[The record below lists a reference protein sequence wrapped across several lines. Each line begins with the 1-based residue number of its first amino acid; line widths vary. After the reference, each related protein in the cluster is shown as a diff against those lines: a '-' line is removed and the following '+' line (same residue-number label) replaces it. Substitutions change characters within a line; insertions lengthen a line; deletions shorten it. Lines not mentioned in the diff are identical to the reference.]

1 MVESICITYKNLDN
15 KQKTMIIKIL
25 GTGCPK
31 CKLLE
36 QSTRDAVSELGLKIE
51 IIKVNQIEDI
61 LQYDIMAL
69 PGIVIDEIVVSSGK
83 VLNKEEIKELLSN
96 K

>member
-1 MVESICITYKNLDN
+1 
-15 KQKTMIIKIL
+15 MIIKIL
-25 GTGCPK
+25 WTGCPK

-51 IIKVNQIEDI
+51 IIKINQMEDI

-69 PGIVIDEIVVSSGK
+69 PGIVINEIVVSSGK
-83 VLNKEEIKELLSN
+83 VLNKEQIKELLTN
-96 K
+96 KQF

>member
-1 MVESICITYKNLDN
+1 
-15 KQKTMIIKIL
+15 MIIKIL